1 MTFKNNILIKKNEI
15 SYILKKKTRNG
26 QRKSVVF
33 LCGYRSDKNGTK
45 ANFIEKLRK
54 KYGFEY
60 LRFDYSGHGDSSGNI
75 DDLYLSDWVNE
86 SKVLIEKKTSYPL
99 ILVGSSMGGWIA
111 FYLSLVIKKK
121 LLGIVGISSAVDF
134 TSRILE
140 NLNAVEYKKYIKDKI
155 IKVNSNYSQKPYI
168 FSNKFIDNSKK
179 FLLLKKK
186 IKIKY
191 KATLLYG
198 LKDTS
203 VDLDAQIQLLNI
215 LCHSETTLII
225 SKDSDHRM
233 SSNYDLKVLK
243 NAILSML

>member
-1 MTFKNNILIKKNEI
+1 M
-15 SYILKKKTRNG
+15 
-26 QRKSVVF
+26 
-33 LCGYRSDKNGTK
+33 
-45 ANFIEKLRK
+45 
-54 KYGFEY
+54 
-60 LRFDYSGHGDSSGNI
+60 
-75 DDLYLSDWVNE
+75 
-86 SKVLIEKKTSYPL
+86 
-99 ILVGSSMGGWIA
+99 
-111 FYLSLVIKKK
+111 
-121 LLGIVGISSAVDF
+121 
-134 TSRILE
+134 
-140 NLNAVEYKKYIKDKI
+140 EYKKYINNKK
-155 IKVNSNYSQKPYI
+155 IKVHSNYSQKPYI

-243 NAILSML
+243 NAILSMLWVPDYIF